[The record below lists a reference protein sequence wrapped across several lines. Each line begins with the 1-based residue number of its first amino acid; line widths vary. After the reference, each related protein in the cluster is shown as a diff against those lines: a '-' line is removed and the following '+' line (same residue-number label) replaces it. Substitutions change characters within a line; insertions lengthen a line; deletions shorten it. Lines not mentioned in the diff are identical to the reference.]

1 MSQSRFEKAAT
12 LVEELKT
19 WNHNDIAR
27 VVKESLGTQSQNTR
41 ALGTPDFG
49 RVIEL
54 DAEGQPRIDYKFDN
68 PIECFYTHVAVG
80 LNPPL
85 EVMICMER
93 CIRAYFLAGGE
104 ISLNKAFFGKEHVP
118 TKSYAKLNHDKSL
131 HSKYAF
137 FDAIK
142 HSLERKSLE
151 GKAEEF
157 LTKYRGDFSSDPA
170 SFLKGY
176 NRWKSNKNR

>member
-1 MSQSRFEKAAT
+1 MSQSRFEKAAI
-12 LVEELKT
+12 LAEQLKT
-19 WNHNDIAR
+19 WNHNDVAR
-27 VVKESLGTQSQNTR
+27 VVKECLDSRRQNTR

-49 RVIEL
+49 RGIEL

-68 PIECFYTHVAVG
+68 PMECFHTHVAVG

-93 CIRAYFLAGGE
+93 CIRDYFLAGGK
-104 ISLNKAFFGKEHVP
+104 ISLDEAFFGNKHVA
-118 TKSYAKLNHDKSL
+118 TKSYAKLNYDKSL

-137 FDAIK
+137 FDATK
-142 HSLERKSLE
+142 KFSKRKSLE

-157 LTKYRGDFSSDPA
+157 LSQRLDDRSSDLA

-176 NRWKSNKNR
+176 NRWKSNKNK

>member
-12 LVEELKT
+12 LARELKT
-19 WNHNDIAR
+19 WNHNEVAQ
-27 VVKESLGTQSQNTR
+27 VVKESLGSQSQNAG
-41 ALGTPDFG
+41 ALGAADSRKG
-49 RVIEL
+49 MALE
-54 DAEGQPRIDYKFDN
+54 AESQARIDYEFDN
-68 PIECFYTHVAVG
+68 PMECFHTHVAVG
-80 LNPPL
+80 LSPPL

-93 CIRAYFLAGGE
+93 CIRDYFLAGGE

-176 NRWKSNKNR
+176 SRWKSNKNS

>member
-1 MSQSRFEKAAT
+1 MSQSSFEKAAI
-12 LVEELKT
+12 LAEQLKT
-19 WNHNDIAR
+19 WNHNDVAR
-27 VVKESLGTQSQNTR
+27 VVKECLDSRRQNTR

-49 RVIEL
+49 RGIEL

-68 PIECFYTHVAVG
+68 PMECFHTHVAVG

-93 CIRAYFLAGGE
+93 CIRDYFLAGGK
-104 ISLNKAFFGKEHVP
+104 ISLDEAFFGNKHVA
-118 TKSYAKLNHDKSL
+118 TKSYAKLNYDKSL

-137 FDAIK
+137 FDATK
-142 HSLERKSLE
+142 KFSKRKSLE

-157 LTKYRGDFSSDPA
+157 LSQRLDDRSSDLA

-176 NRWKSNKNR
+176 NRWKSNKNK